1 MTTAVSSNAS
11 LSAGTSSAYAASTA
25 AAATAAAS
33 SAKAADSVAST
44 STTAGDQI
52 ILSDAA
58 KAYLAATTSVDAATL
73 AANAR
78 QWFDQQYAANNLTSP
93 LLDGQVALDMTS
105 LSRATLS
112 AVAANSQSLFSKD
125 ETAAAGLALQKRFD
139 DAMTPH
145 VVIARHTGDYAGLYQ
160 AASDYLDQAGADER
174 ATPLWQSEKQAV
186 TDGLALAKKLPQKA
200 PDTGN
205 ANDPVQA
212 LLDQTSQA
220 SSTGAAT
227 DTASI
232 TANARAMLDAQANQ
246 ARDAGTNLVFNPKQ
260 ITGQQVDFGNF
271 DNQTLAVVVLNQSA
285 SFSPEEVRAAKTELS
300 SRNRASIMAAL
311 NSSSTKS
318 DVQSQSLA
326 LLSHYSGMSAAEKT
340 AMGYT
345 DALQSRLIANYKTA
359 GLFQNSTASSGSAS
373 LFAYL

>member
-1 MTTAVSSNAS
+1 MTTAVSSNTA
-11 LSAGTSSAYAASTA
+11 LSTGAGSAYAT
-25 AAATAAAS
+25 ATATTAS
-33 SAKAADSVAST
+33 SAKAASSATTSSTAAS
-44 STTAGDQI
+44 DQI
-52 ILSDAA
+52 TLSDAA
-58 KAYLAATTSVDAATL
+58 KAYLATTTPVDAATL
-73 AANAR
+73 ATEAR
-78 QWFDQQYAANNLTSP
+78 QWFNQQYAANNLTSP

-174 ATPLWQSEKQAV
+174 ATPLWQSEKQSV
-186 TDGLALAKKLPQKA
+186 TDGLALAKKSPQKA
-200 PDTGN
+200 PATGN

-212 LLDQTSQA
+212 LLEQTSQA
-220 SSTGAAT
+220 CSTGAAT

-246 ARDAGTNLVFNPKQ
+246 ARDAGTSLVFNPKL
-260 ITGQQVDFGNF
+260 TAGQQVDFSKF
-271 DNQTLAVVVLNQSA
+271 DNQTLAVVALNQNS
-285 SFSPEEVRAAKTELS
+285 SFSSDESRAAKAELN

-311 NSSSTKS
+311 NPSSGKG

-326 LLSHYSGMSAAEKT
+326 LLSHYSGMSAAEKA

-359 GLFQNSTASSGSAS
+359 GLFQNSSASSGTSAS